1 MKTNTINLKCFV
13 VPNPISFMSDYK
25 EGANW
30 AEYIRDYNRNIGI
43 EIDDDYDALV
53 EVWVHSVGNDSNTD
67 HGWDETQLEALGL
80 PVDAE
85 GTAYKHDAYGRIHA
99 PSHLPYKAVA
109 GVIEGETRTFVSPNG
124 CNVNITFEQ
133 LPYRYGRFGKFE
145 DVVTELMARSDR

>member
-13 VPNPISFMSDYK
+13 VPNPVSFMEDYHQ
-25 EGANW
+25 GVNW

-53 EVWVHSVGNDSNTD
+53 EVWIHSTGNDNNTD

-80 PVDAE
+80 PADAD
-85 GTAYKHDAYGRIHA
+85 GTSFKHDAYGRIHA
-99 PSHLPYKAVA
+99 PGHLPYKAVA
-109 GVIEGETRTFVSPNG
+109 GVVEGETRTFVAPNG
-124 CNVNITFEQ
+124 CKVNITFEQ
-133 LPYRYGRFGKFE
+133 LPYRYGRFGRFE